1 MMNWYVGPYVWSNTA
16 DDGGGWTLPRG
27 AKSCIDLRTVAQSAE
42 RGRRNGDTSGRVV
55 IASQFSPADIGGDY
69 SLVCSGGMNEPI
81 TRKAARKISR
91 KASAGTLADAIRVAL
106 IDDADPAGD
115 AGPKPLMPGR
125 GRKLKLACGGL
136 CVDSTLVLS
145 GRGWMNTLDV
155 IRRDMGAIIA
165 QVESGITTEEHSRKV
180 VDYVFRKLR
189 LKGDEW
195 KELLSKKARRDFRG
209 PLPHSTTVTES
220 FNQSDSST
228 LGPDLS
234 WTETS
239 GDLETRSNE
248 CGEVGSDGFGEAR
261 AEADVSGSDHIA
273 QVVCAYNH
281 TANPVYNDTNVRPIA
296 RFNSS
301 ARTMYFTISGENAG
315 VGGIRLA
322 KRLSG
327 TFSELGAYS
336 GTIGATN
343 DVIKCSCDG
352 STIEAIVNNDTPEH
366 SVTDTSITGNTRG
379 GVACQDLGIL
389 DDYQLADIAVSGIVY
404 TQLERNVRGMNRGI
418 WLGGIG

>member
-1 MMNWYVGPYVWSNTA
+1 MMNWYVGPYLWSDAA
-16 DDGGGWTLPRG
+16 DVDGGWALPKG
-27 AKSCIDLRTVAQSAE
+27 AKSCIDLRSVGQSAE

-55 IASQFSPADIGGDY
+55 IASQLSRAEIGGDY

-115 AGPKPLMPGR
+115 AATKPLMPGR

-155 IRRDMGAIIA
+155 IRRDMDELIA
-165 QVESGITTEEHSRKV
+165 QVEAGTVSEEHSRKCL
-180 VDYVFRKLR
+180 DYAFRKLR

-239 GDLETRSNE
+239 GDLETVGNE
-248 CGEVGSDGFGEAR
+248 CARVGANGFGEAR
-261 AEADVSGSDHIA
+261 AEADVSGSDHVS
-273 QVVCAYNH
+273 QVVCKYVTSDVNNIR
-281 TANPVYNDTNVRPIA
+281 TLA
-296 RFNSS
+296 RFSPS
-301 ARTMYFTISGENAG
+301 VRTMYMGISGSTGPTEG
-315 VGGIRLA
+315 LRLG
-322 KRLSG
+322 KRISG

-336 GTIGATN
+336 GSAAGIG
-343 DVIKCSCDG
+343 DVVDCTCDG
-352 STIEAIVNNDTPEH
+352 STIEVSLNGGTPEH

-379 GVACQDLGIL
+379 GVAIGGNGIL